1 MFAPPLARLALVLGL
16 VTACSTPPPEE
27 RPAPAVLIVGS
38 DLDNPPFASL
48 DRWDRPIGRD
58 VAMMERLAE
67 ELDYVLEWRRM
78 PFEELFDA
86 VLDKRVD
93 VVCATIGITAERAE
107 RMAFSRPYF
116 ETSIAVVVRTGDG
129 EPKTLAELSGKRVAA
144 GKGTTSERAVNLKLP
159 DAHGV
164 FDDKS
169 GLSAAERLRSRA
181 VDAIAMDA
189 PAADAL
195 VAGSNG
201 EFAKLEPPLEVER
214 YALVLHYDRWVLR
227 SRLDAALEKLQA
239 DGGLA
244 KLDREFG
251 LAR

>member
-1 MFAPPLARLALVLGL
+1 MCFSPLARLALCLGL
-16 VTACSTPPPEE
+16 VAACSTPPSDE

-38 DLDNPPFASL
+38 DLDNPPFAAL
-48 DRWDRPIGRD
+48 DRWERPTGRD

-78 PFEELFDA
+78 PFDELFDA
-86 VLDKRVD
+86 VLEKRVD
-93 VVCATIGITAERAE
+93 VVCATIGITEERAE
-107 RMAFSRPYF
+107 RMAFSKPYF
-116 ETSIAVVVRTGDG
+116 ETSIAVVVRTGAG
-129 EPKTLAELSGKRVAA
+129 EPQSLGELAGKRVAA

-159 DAHGV
+159 EARGV

-169 GLSAAERLRSRA
+169 GLSSAERLRSRA

-201 EFAKLEPPLEVER
+201 AFAKLEPPLEAER

-227 SRLDAALEKLQA
+227 SRLDAALEKLRA
-239 DGGLA
+239 NGELA
-244 KLDREFG
+244 KLDREHG